1 MRTIQKV
8 KSETQVNN
16 EMLTDVSVKCLDH
29 LKSNTRHKAFE
40 LAIKYGSIFKVEE
53 LFIDTRKEP
62 SEYVLNDEYLL
73 NRYNLLREDN
83 RSLYMVEIRVLEED

>member
-16 EMLTDVSVKCLDH
+16 EMLTDVGVKCLDH
-29 LKSNTRHKAFE
+29 VKSNTRHKAFD
-40 LAIKYGSIFKVEE
+40 LAAKYGSIFKMVE

-62 SEYVLNDEYLL
+62 SEYVRNDEYLL
-73 NRYNLLREDN
+73 SRYNQLRGDN
-83 RSLYMVEIRVLEED
+83 ISLYMAEIRVLEED